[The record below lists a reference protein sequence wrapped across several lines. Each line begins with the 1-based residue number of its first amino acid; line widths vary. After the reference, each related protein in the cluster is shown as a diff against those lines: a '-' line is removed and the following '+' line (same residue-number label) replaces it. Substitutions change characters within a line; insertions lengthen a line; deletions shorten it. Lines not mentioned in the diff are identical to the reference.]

1 MGNDK
6 FSNLYEKFPQL
17 LPEKSII
24 ECDDGLYQIIK
35 EMLGAIKIYQ
45 DADLEKLNFF
55 PVIFNSIKVKYGGLE
70 IDYSGGDGVIQ
81 HIVDFT
87 KKLSFKTCELCGKV
101 GSLYCSTKWMHWSH
115 KKTLCNKHAIELF
128 YYTLT

>member
-17 LPEKSII
+17 LPEKNII
-24 ECDDGLYQIIK
+24 ECGDGLYQIIK
-35 EMLGAIKIYQ
+35 EMFGALKIYQ

-55 PVIFNSIKVKYGGLE
+55 PVIFNSIKVKYGGLQVE
-70 IDYSGGDGVIQ
+70 YSGGDEIIK
-81 HIVDFT
+81 HIVEIT
-87 KKLSFKTCELCGKV
+87 KQLSFKTCEMCGGK

-115 KKTLCNKHAIELF
+115 KKTLCNKHAVHLF
-128 YYTLT
+128 YYTIT